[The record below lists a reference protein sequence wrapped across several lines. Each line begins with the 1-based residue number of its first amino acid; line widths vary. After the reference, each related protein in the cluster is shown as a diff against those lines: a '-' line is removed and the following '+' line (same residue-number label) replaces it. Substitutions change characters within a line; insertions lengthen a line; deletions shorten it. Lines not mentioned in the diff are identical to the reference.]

1 MLQRTLLLGLLA
13 AFVATVSGVGTAR
26 VGAQSAWPSADA
38 YVAADKDSANWILP
52 ARNYSGNRYVSG
64 AQITTAN
71 VGTLKRAWTANV
83 DARGPL
89 EVAPIVWNGTM
100 YVTSSHNDVYALD
113 AQTGAL
119 KWHFPYKPHVIAF
132 SANRGVAIGDGK
144 VYEATLDGHLIA
156 LDAMTGKP
164 VWNVVAAHDVS
175 NTFFTMQPV
184 PYKNMLLLGA
194 SNGDWG
200 GIGYLSAFDAATGKR
215 LWDWKTI
222 PGPGEPG
229 HNTWSGDSWKR
240 GGGAIW
246 SGLAIDP
253 TTSTV
258 YVDAGN
264 PQPDFLGTTRK
275 GANLYTNS
283 MVAIDISGAQ
293 PKIKWYHQFI
303 PHDTHDWDPAMPP
316 VLFTGSVAGSARSL
330 VAAGDKGGNFWV
342 LDAGT
347 GAVVYHLAVSTQ
359 KGQNTEPSRKGDIAC
374 PNTNGGVEFN
384 GGSYMPDTNAF
395 YVPSVDQCGIWKSQG
410 TATYVAG
417 QFYLGG
423 AFPALYG
430 PSTGYMNA
438 VDIGTG
444 KFLWRKHLAF
454 PQIGGALSM
463 STGVVFTGGVN
474 GDFTAY
480 DAKSGE
486 VLWHYPTGM
495 TIQAPAGTYTLGGK
509 QFVVIAAG
517 PAGVNFAD
525 PRFNKGAPTLEGKYS
540 HPTAAQI
547 SAFTLP

>member
-1 MLQRTLLLGLLA
+1 MSHRVIVLTILA
-13 AFVATVSGVGTAR
+13 AFVATISAVGPAG
-26 VGAQSAWPSADA
+26 VGAQNAWPTADA
-38 YVAADKDSANWILP
+38 FAAADKDAANWILP
-52 ARNYSGNRYVSG
+52 ARNYGGNRYLAGGS
-64 AQITTAN
+64 ITAGN
-71 VGTLKRAWTANV
+71 VGTLKKAWTVKV

-113 AQTGAL
+113 AKTGTV

-132 SANRGVAIGDGK
+132 SANRGVALGDGK

-156 LDAMTGKP
+156 LDATTGKP
-164 VWNVVAAHDVS
+164 AWNVVAAHDVS

-200 GIGYLSAFDAATGKR
+200 GIGYLSAYDAATGKR
-215 LWDWKTI
+215 LWDWNAV

-229 HNTWSGDSWKR
+229 HETWSGDSWKR

-253 TTSTV
+253 ATSTI
-258 YVDAGN
+258 YVDLGN
-264 PQPDFLGTTRK
+264 PQPDFLGTIRK

-283 MVAIDISGAQ
+283 MVALDVSGAK

-316 VLFTGSVAGSARSL
+316 VLFTGTVKGASRNL

-347 GAVVYHLAVSTQ
+347 GAQVYRVAVSTQ
-359 KGQNTEPSRKGDIAC
+359 KGQNTQPNRKGDIAC

-384 GGSYMPDTNAF
+384 GGSYMPETNAF

-410 TATYVAG
+410 TATYVSG

-430 PSTGYMNA
+430 PSTGYMSA
-438 VDIGTG
+438 IDIGTG

-480 DAKSGE
+480 DAKSGS
-486 VLWHYPTGM
+486 VLWHYPTKM
-495 TIQAPAGTYTLGGK
+495 TIQAPAGSYVVGGK
-509 QFVVIAAG
+509 QYVVIAAG

-525 PRFNKGAPTLEGKYS
+525 PRLNQGAPTLEGKYS
-540 HPTAAQI
+540 HPTSAMI
-547 SAFTLP
+547 TAFTLP

>member
-1 MLQRTLLLGLLA
+1 MKRTTRALVSLAVLIGLIS
-13 AFVATVSGVGTAR
+13 ATGSLRT
-26 VGAQSAWPSADA
+26 GAQSAWPDATAYANADQDA
-38 YVAADKDSANWILP
+38 ANWVLP
-52 ARNYSGNRYVSG
+52 AHDYSDNRYISETE
-64 AQITTAN
+64 ITPAN
-71 VGTLKRAWTANV
+71 VATLKKAWSTPV

-89 EVAPIVWNGTM
+89 ETAPIVWNGTM

-113 AQTGAL
+113 AATGAV

-132 SANRGVAIGDGK
+132 SANRGVALMGGK

-156 LDAMTGKP
+156 LDAATGKP
-164 VWNVVAAHDVS
+164 AWNVVAAHDLT
-175 NTFFTMQPV
+175 NTFYTMQPV

-200 GIGYLSAFDAATGKR
+200 GIGYITAFDAATGKR
-215 LWDWKTI
+215 IWDWYTV
-222 PGPGEPG
+222 PGPGQPG
-229 HNTWSGDSWKR
+229 HTSWAGDSWKR

-246 SGLAIDP
+246 SGIAIDP
-253 TTSTV
+253 ASNTL
-258 YVDAGN
+258 YADAGN
-264 PQPDFLGTTRK
+264 PQPDFLGTIRK
-275 GANLYTNS
+275 GTNLYTNS
-283 MVAIDISGAQ
+283 MVALDISGAA
-293 PKIKWYHQFI
+293 PKLKWYHQFI

-316 VLFTGSVAGSARSL
+316 VLFTGMVNGASRSL

-347 GAVVYHLAVSTQ
+347 GALVYHLAVSTQ
-359 KGQNTEPSRKGDIAC
+359 KGQNTEPNRAGNVAC

-395 YVPSVDQCGIWKSQG
+395 YVPSVDQCGTWKSNG
-410 TATYVAG
+410 TASYVAG

-423 AFPALYG
+423 AFPSLYG

-438 VDIGTG
+438 IDIGTG
-444 KFLWRKHLAF
+444 KFMWRKHLAF

-463 STGVVFTGGVN
+463 SSGVVFTGGVN

-480 DAKSGE
+480 DAKSGD
-486 VLWHYPTGM
+486 VLWHYATGM
-495 TIQAPAGTYTLGGK
+495 TIQAPAHTYVVGGK
-509 QFVVIAAG
+509 RYVVVAAG

-540 HPTAAQI
+540 HPT
-547 SAFTLP
+547 SAMITAFSLP

>member
-1 MLQRTLLLGLLA
+1 MSRKTSTLVMLAVLVTAGWSLGA
-13 AFVATVSGVGTAR
+13 ARSS
-26 VGAQSAWPSADA
+26 AQTAWPAADSYA
-38 YVAADKDSANWILP
+38 NADKDAANWILP
-52 ARNYSGNRYVSG
+52 ARSYSGNRYLSETE
-64 AQITTAN
+64 ITPAN
-71 VGTLKRAWTANV
+71 VGTLKKAWTASV

-89 EVAPIVWNGTM
+89 ETAPIVWNGTM

-113 AQTGAL
+113 AATGAM

-132 SANRGVAIGDGK
+132 SANRGVAIGNGM

-156 LDAMTGKP
+156 LDAATGKP
-164 VWNVVAAHDVS
+164 AWNVVAAHDLT
-175 NTFFTMQPV
+175 NTFYTMQPV

-200 GIGYLSAFDAATGKR
+200 GIGYISAFDAKTGKR
-215 LWDWKTI
+215 LWDWNAV

-229 HNTWSGDSWKR
+229 HDSWSGDSWKR

-246 SGLAIDP
+246 SGVAIDP
-253 TTSTV
+253 ASDTL

-264 PQPDFLGTTRK
+264 PQPDFLGTLRK

-283 MVAIDISGAQ
+283 MIALDISGAK

-316 VLFTGSVAGSARSL
+316 VLFSGTVNGAPRNL
-330 VAAGDKGGNFWV
+330 VAAGDKGGNFWI

-347 GAVVYHLAVSTQ
+347 GAMVYHIAVSTQ
-359 KGQNTEPSRKGDIAC
+359 KGQNTQPNRKGTIAC

-384 GGSYMPDTNAF
+384 GGSYMPETNAF

-410 TATYVAG
+410 TATYVSG

-438 VDIGTG
+438 IDIGTG
-444 KFLWRKHLAF
+444 KFMWRKHLPF

-463 STGVVFTGGVN
+463 SPGVVFTGGVDGN
-474 GDFTAY
+474 FTAY
-480 DAKSGE
+480 DAKTGDA
-486 VLWHYPTGM
+486 LWHYATGM
-495 TIQAPAGTYTLGGK
+495 TIQAPPHSYTAGGK
-509 QFVVIAAG
+509 RYVVVAAG

-525 PRFNKGAPTLEGKYS
+525 PRLNKGAPTLEGHYS
-540 HPTAAQI
+540 HPTSAQI
-547 SAFTLP
+547 TAFALP